1 MDPSEKIELA
11 PQDEIDL
18 YESIARPFLHE
29 ILEVDLSECLITDE
43 SNLSDF
49 AWCGYPESESGDDD
63 TVDEP
68 DSVWDVWVVA
78 KVCDK
83 YQIEPFETSIRL
95 VELFRRI
102 EARSQIH

>member
-1 MDPSEKIELA
+1 MDPPKKIELA

-18 YESIARPFLHE
+18 YESIARTFLQE
-29 ILEVDLSECLITDE
+29 ILEVELSECLITDE

-49 AWCGYPESESGDDD
+49 TWCGYPELESDDD

-68 DSVWDVWVVA
+68 DSVWDAWVVA
-78 KVCDK
+78 NICQR
-83 YQIEPFETSIRL
+83 YRIEPFETNIRL

-102 EARSQIH
+102 TAQTRIQ